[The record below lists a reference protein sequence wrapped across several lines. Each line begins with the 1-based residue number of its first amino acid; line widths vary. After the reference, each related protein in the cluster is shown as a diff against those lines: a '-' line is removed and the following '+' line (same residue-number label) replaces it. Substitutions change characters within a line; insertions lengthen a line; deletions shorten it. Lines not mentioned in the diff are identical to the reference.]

1 MNEGYEALQRG
12 GITEYKYEFNE
23 SIAILHKP
31 AQDGC
36 FETAE
41 IQKLGRSVPYNQPQK
56 GKDACFTAGERAIGG
71 APLFSAS
78 GLLLRCN
85 EPLHFFFLFDVSR
98 ERIIIY
104 HLLGE
109 HPKSPEDLLF
119 DYFEIL
125 YFDKYHLPLSILEQL
140 HFYKRATKT
149 LYSDIL
155 IPHLKAAP

>member
-1 MNEGYEALQRG
+1 MKLYKEEQRG

-23 SIAILHKP
+23 SFAILHKP

-41 IQKLGRSVPYNQPQK
+41 IQKLGRSVEYNQPQK
-56 GKDACFTAGERAIGG
+56 GKDALLQVSG

-85 EPLHFFFLFDVSR
+85 EPLHFFFFLTFLVNV
-98 ERIIIY
+98 ERIIIR

-109 HPKSPEDLLF
+109 HPKSPDIYYLF
-119 DYFEIL
+119 SVEIL
-125 YFDKYHLPLSILEQL
+125 YFDKAIVVSRFRTASLLQESH
-140 HFYKRATKT
+140 
-149 LYSDIL
+149 
-155 IPHLKAAP
+155 